1 MRYFLFVFVF
11 AFTVGFCLSQQE
23 GEKKQKPRDNADFRG
38 ERDLQGVSAPGED
51 EPSKKARRKAEKKR
65 LKKVGRDVKKK
76 EKTEKKQAK
85 TRRDFKGD
93 KGVQQELSRPRDNS
107 DFRGERDL
115 QRISAPGDDKP
126 SKKARRKAE
135 KKRLKEV
142 GVDIKEKEK
151 TERKQAKT
159 RRDFK
164 GDKGVQQ
171 ELFRPRDNSGFKG
184 ERDLQRVSAP
194 GDDKPSKKA
203 RRKAEK
209 ARLKEV
215 GVDIKE
221 KEKAQKKQAKVRGE
235 FKGDKDVQQELF
247 RPRDNS
253 EFKGAREVQ
262 RVSVPGDDRKRRRAR
277 RRAEKAHLKEVGVDV
292 KGKEKAERKQAK
304 VRREFQ
310 GEKGVQQKLFRPRDN
325 SGYEGSREVQVV
337 LDEKYARRPEKELMT
352 EKEKKGY
359 SKQGPVRKLKVHRER
374 RRWVTGF
381 GLLVYRVRSFFFRR
395 TVIPAQRPLRNPKG
409 LKYDKD
415 EREIWFD

>member
-11 AFTVGFCLSQQE
+11 AFTAGFCLSQE

-38 ERDLQGVSAPGED
+38 ERDLQGVSAPGD
-51 EPSKKARRKAEKKR
+51 DTPSKKARRKAEKKR
-65 LKKVGRDVKKK
+65 LKEVGVDIK
-76 EKTEKKQAK
+76 EKEKAARKQAK
-85 TRRDFKGD
+85 TRRDFKG
-93 KGVQQELSRPRDNS
+93 
-107 DFRGERDL
+107 ERDL
-115 QRISAPGDDKP
+115 QRVSVPGDDKP

-151 TERKQAKT
+151 AARKQAKT

-171 ELFRPRDNSGFKG
+171 ELFRPRDNSDFRG
-184 ERDLQRVSAP
+184 ERDLQGVSVP

-209 ARLKEV
+209 KRLKEV

-221 KEKAQKKQAKVRGE
+221 REKAERKQAKVRGE
-235 FKGDKDVQQELF
+235 FKGDKEVQQEPF

-253 EFKGAREVQ
+253 NFKGAREVQ

-277 RRAEKAHLKEVGVDV
+277 RRAEKSHLKEVGVDV
-292 KGKEKAERKQAK
+292 KGKEKAGRKQAK

-352 EKEKKGY
+352 KKEKKGY

-395 TVIPAQRPLRNPKG
+395 TVIPARRPLRNPKG